1 MEYNLIDILLLI
13 VAGALG
19 GFLSGLLGVGGG
31 IIFIPILDFA
41 FKYYGFPKEETVVL
55 LLANSLFIIFFTGI
69 VNSYKQYRIKNFHP
83 VLILYTAV
91 PAIVSALLLTFL
103 IKSGTWYSKDK
114 FNIVFLAVL
123 APLIFR
129 MLATRKKVHAEGA
142 EQTNKKYFSV
152 VGFFTG
158 FVTAL
163 SGLGGGIIMVPLF
176 TDILKVDI
184 KKAASISA
192 GVVPLIALSVSA
204 SYLFSSPTAPIPLPH
219 VGYIVYYLTLPMIA
233 GTFVAVGYGIRFAHS
248 LPSPVIK
255 TIFALFALAVMS
267 KIIIENYF

>member
-1 MEYNLIDILLLI
+1 MEIQWVDLLLLF
-13 VAGALG
+13 VAGCLG

-31 IIFIPILDFA
+31 IIFIPILDYA
-41 FKYYGFPKEETVVL
+41 FTYYGFPPEETVVL
-55 LLANSLFIIFFTGI
+55 LLANSLFIILFTGI
-69 VNSYKQYRIKNFHP
+69 ANSYKQYRIKNFYP
-83 VLILYTAV
+83 KIILYTAL
-91 PAIVSALLLTFL
+91 PAVVSALILTYF
-103 IKSGTWYSKDK
+103 IKTGTWYSKDK

-129 MLATRKKVHAEGA
+129 MLATRKKVPVQGE
-142 EQTNKKYFSV
+142 EKTNMKSFGL

-176 TDILKVDI
+176 TDVLKVDI

-192 GVVPLIALSVSA
+192 GVVPIIAFAVAA
-204 SYLFSSPTAPIPLPH
+204 SYLFAVPTAHIPLPH
-219 VGYIVYYLTLPMIA
+219 VGYVVYYLVLPMIA
-233 GTFVAVGYGIRFAHS
+233 GTFVAVGYGIKFAHT

-255 TIFALFALAVMS
+255 TIFVAFAIAVMT